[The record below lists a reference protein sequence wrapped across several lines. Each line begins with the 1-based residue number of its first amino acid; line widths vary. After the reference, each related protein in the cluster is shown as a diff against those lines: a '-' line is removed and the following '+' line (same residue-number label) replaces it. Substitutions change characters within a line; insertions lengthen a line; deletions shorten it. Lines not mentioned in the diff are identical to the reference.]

1 MFARLYGPLP
11 AELPDGRA
19 TRAVPNED
27 APAALVGPVPSMA
40 RATLWFWAAPS
51 LRGEGGGND
60 DFDEEPWRGK
70 PGLHRCARW
79 EVALVDPRLPDGVH
93 VIEAAESGQIH
104 RGREELRLVRPSGRE
119 QVVNSLQHLLGLA
132 SHSGRWIGGRLTRHV
147 ASVAMD
153 DGSTEPRGGLDA
165 PDAHS

>member
-27 APAALVGPVPSMA
+27 APAALVGPVPSMT
-40 RATLWFWAAPS
+40 RATCGFGRGPPYV
-51 LRGEGGGND
+51 GEGGGND

-79 EVALVDPRLPDGVH
+79 EVALVDPCLPDDVH
-93 VIEAAESGQIH
+93 VIEVADIGQIH

-119 QVVNSLQHLLGLA
+119 QVVNSLQHLLSLA
-132 SHSGRWIGGRLTRHV
+132 SHSGRWVGGRLTRHV
-147 ASVAMD
+147 DSVAMD
-153 DGSTEPRGGLDA
+153 D
-165 PDAHS
+165 